1 MTSSD
6 DVTRACRVSPCTIN
20 VSGGICLQSTC
31 ALHDQTSSFKADLGY
46 IFYMPDDVTSDPELK
61 KLDKSAQEFLI
72 QQVTQLKVV
81 QDRMS
86 KAQERIKFYNDKN
99 KRVQNFEVN
108 DLMLLDGKNLDIRH
122 KGYAQSKKLAP
133 RS

>member
-31 ALHDQTSSFKADLGY
+31 ALHDQISSFKADLGY